1 MRGWGTAL
9 VTAGLV
15 AGSPPAACR
24 ASRGRGRPGPGRHP
38 GTGRPGSFQR
48 VPGQACDGHDEDGRH
63 RQLHVRAI
71 HFGCVTDGNPV
82 KIKYRYSGNISDGI
96 PGNFEAELDDS
107 TGVEVGNDNIV
118 NDIAAS
124 GSKTTNLYLDPDV
137 DTPPF
142 HLHVDAEPGGH
153 WSLTFTCDKGQ

>member
-1 MRGWGTAL
+1 MDAP
-9 VTAGLV
+9 A
-15 AGSPPAACR
+15 PAAAR
-24 ASRGRGRPGPGRHP
+24 AQAAQAASSASPAKPATATTKMF
-38 GTGRPGSFQR
+38 GTGSYTSGP
-48 VPGQACDGHDEDGRH
+48 
-63 RQLHVRAI
+63 I